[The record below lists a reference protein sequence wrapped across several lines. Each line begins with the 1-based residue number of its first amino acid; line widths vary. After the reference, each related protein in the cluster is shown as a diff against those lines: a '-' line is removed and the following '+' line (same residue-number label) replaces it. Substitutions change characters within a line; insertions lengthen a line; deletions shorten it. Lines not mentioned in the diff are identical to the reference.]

1 MPMGGMCKTDAD
13 CCSGAGNCVNGIC
26 KIIPK

>member
-1 MPMGGMCKTDAD
+1 MGGTCRTTAD
-13 CCSGAGNCVNGIC
+13 CCSGEGICVNGIC